1 MNNIEENKALVR
13 RGFEEG
19 WNQGNMDVEAEIM
32 ATDVVCHMVGRPDI
46 HGNKDWEQF
55 VTMFRTAFPDI
66 NFTVEDHF
74 GEGGKVA
81 TRWAFTGT
89 HKGELLGIP
98 PTGAHVTVTGINIYH
113 IVGGKIIEFW
123 IKLDDLGMLQQL
135 GVIPLMGQGEK

>member
-55 VTMFRTAFPDI
+55 VDYVPHCLPRYTF
-66 NFTVEDHF
+66 HS
-74 GEGGKVA
+74 
-81 TRWAFTGT
+81 
-89 HKGELLGIP
+89 
-98 PTGAHVTVTGINIYH
+98 
-113 IVGGKIIEFW
+113 
-123 IKLDDLGMLQQL
+123 
-135 GVIPLMGQGEK
+135 